1 MISSYALLSLGRAL
15 THPLSL
21 RGKALGAKLREQ
33 LILRV
38 SSINR
43 CPVCSAFHGTFAR
56 LEGLSANDIH
66 KARSHEQDEA
76 FDEQTQLLL
85 QYAEIRTANLEAD
98 FPDVTEQFNS
108 AFSED
113 VKREVRAIVDLF
125 TFNNRFNN
133 TWEGL
138 LPGAEKRRESMGLT
152 GPRGQP

>member
-1 MISSYALLSLGRAL
+1 MISSYALVSLGRAL
-15 THPLSL
+15 SHPLSL

-43 CPVCSAFHGTFAR
+43 CPVCSAFHGTLAR
-56 LEGLSANDIH
+56 LEGMSASDVH
-66 KARSHEQDEA
+66 KARSREKDEEL
-76 FDEQTQLLL
+76 DEQTQLLL
-85 QYAEIRTANLEAD
+85 HYAEIRTANLEKD
-98 FPDVTEQFNS
+98 FPEVAEQFENI
-108 AFSED
+108 FSED

-152 GPRGQP
+152 GLREQP

>member
-1 MISSYALLSLGRAL
+1 MMSTYALVSLGRAL
-15 THPLSL
+15 SHPLSL

-33 LILRV
+33 VILRV

-56 LEGLSANDIH
+56 LEGMSASDVH
-66 KARSHEQDEA
+66 KARSPERDEDL
-76 FDEQTQLLL
+76 DEQTQLML
-85 QYAEIRTANLEAD
+85 QYAEIRTANLERD
-98 FPDVTEQFNS
+98 FPHVAEQFETT
-108 AFSED
+108 FSED

-138 LPGAEKRRESMGLT
+138 LPGAEKRRESMGLS
-152 GPRGQP
+152 GPREPT